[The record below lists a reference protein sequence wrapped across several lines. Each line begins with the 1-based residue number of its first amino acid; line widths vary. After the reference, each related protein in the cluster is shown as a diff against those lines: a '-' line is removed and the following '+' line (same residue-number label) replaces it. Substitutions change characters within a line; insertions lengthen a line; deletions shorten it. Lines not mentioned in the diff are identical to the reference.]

1 MRTARIIEVLSDSEP
16 FARHHGVRL
25 PKARDVYT
33 LGEPRGNGAFGEL
46 WAARPDRPKG
56 GEPAVVI
63 KKVYEERALVEPVSD
78 LQRALEHMPA
88 LEWADRLLAFP
99 FSIALVEIDGEEAE
113 AIFMLDLSE
122 LGYEPAKEHF
132 EQGSRYGA
140 RPVHERVELAHG
152 YARTAEL
159 FEEIRLIHADQNHY
173 NLMFNLST
181 LDAQMV
187 DLDAGAI
194 VETGAE
200 RALTGGHPGNLIPPE
215 ARVPGAGFD
224 DVDRSKWDLDAER
237 WSVGILVG
245 QLVFGFDPS
254 FFLRSS
260 ARAYD
265 AYSLEG
271 PWPRIDLGSAQLG
284 EGMEA
289 DYEICLPY
297 LEAAPGGLVETFGRF
312 FEAGTRGAE
321 RPTARDWIEALDE
334 AREKPTWTSLTVTPP
349 VVPEGSE
356 VVIAWEAENADH
368 VEHPTLGELP
378 AKGEA
383 TVVAVRTG
391 RHTLAAVN
399 FYGRVERG
407 TEVVRVVPL
416 PQLRTIPVAGF
427 PALELKPRIAPSPP
441 RRPAPVVP
449 PRLSRAVGVP
459 PSAPVAVR
467 APRPLPAPP
476 RFGDLFRPIPVS
488 KRIRTMMRKE
498 PTK

>member
-1 MRTARIIEVLSDSEP
+1 MRTARIVEVLSDSKP
-16 FARHHGVRL
+16 FARHHAVRL

-33 LGEPRGNGAFGEL
+33 LGDRRGRGGFGEL
-46 WAARPDRPKG
+46 WTARPDRPKG
-56 GEPAVVI
+56 GEPAVVV
-63 KKVYEERALVEPVSD
+63 KKVNEKHTLVDCVAD
-78 LQRALEHMPA
+78 LQRALERMPA

-99 FSIALVEIDGEEAE
+99 FSIALAEIEGEEAE
-113 AIFMLDLSE
+113 AIFMLDLAE
-122 LGYEPAKEHF
+122 LGYEPATPQF
-132 EQGSRYGA
+132 EQGSWYGA

-159 FEEIRLIHADQNHY
+159 FEQIRLIHADQNHH

-181 LDAQMV
+181 LDTQVV

-194 VETGAE
+194 SETGAE
-200 RALTGGHPGNLIPPE
+200 RPLTLGHEDNLVPPE
-215 ARVPGAGFD
+215 VRVPGAGPVG
-224 DVDRSKWDLDAER
+224 VDSSKWDLDAER

-265 AYSLEG
+265 AYAREG
-271 PWPRIDLGSAQLG
+271 PWPQIELDSTQLE
-284 EGMEA
+284 EGAEV
-289 DYEICLPY
+289 DYEECLPY

-312 FEAGTRGAE
+312 FKAGARGAE
-321 RPTARDWIEALDE
+321 RPSARDWIEALDV
-334 AREKPTWTSLTVTPP
+334 AREKPIWISLTVTPT

-356 VVIAWEAENADH
+356 VTIAWEAGNADH
-368 VEHPTLGELP
+368 VEHPTLGKLP
-378 AKGEA
+378 AEGEA
-383 TVVAVRTG
+383 TVVVVRTG
-391 RHTLAAVN
+391 RQTFTAAN
-399 FYGRVERG
+399 YYGRVERA

-416 PQLRTIPVAGF
+416 PQLRTIPVADF
-427 PALELKPRIAPSPP
+427 PELELKPRIAPAAA

-459 PSAPVAVR
+459 PPAPVAVR

-488 KRIRTMMRKE
+488 RRIRTMMRKE